1 MNRTLAAPIL
11 RSKHQFD
18 VVEEVD
24 SEQVFGQH
32 GDMIEQVFPGQVFS
46 GQVVPERVFPMA
58 GETVRGEVGRM
69 RLTRRGRALARVLAT
84 LLVVAVFLLV
94 APGLARGVGPDR
106 PAPRVTYVVQ
116 PGDTLWSIARRV
128 APGQDPR
135 PVVDG
140 LIEANDVR
148 GGLQTGQELSVPVP
162 GR

>member
-1 MNRTLAAPIL
+1 MNRTLAAGMD

-18 VVEEVD
+18 VVGNVD
-24 SEQVFGQH
+24 SEHLFGH
-32 GDMIEQVFPGQVFS
+32 DRVMIEQVFPTAAG
-46 GQVVPERVFPMA
+46 PEIGRV
-58 GETVRGEVGRM
+58 
-69 RLTRRGRALARVLAT
+69 RLTRRGRAVARTLAIV
-84 LLVVAVFLLV
+84 LVVALFLLV

-148 GGLQTGQELSVPVP
+148 GGLQTGQELSIPIP
-162 GR
+162 ER